1 MTLIR
6 IISWLNRQKQNQQMV
21 ETNIVPAIGFNIF
34 TNAKYSQVKF
44 VGDEAT
50 LWASNASLRKSIK
63 KS

>member
-1 MTLIR
+1 
-6 IISWLNRQKQNQQMV
+6 MV

-50 LWASNASLRKSIK
+50 L
-63 KS
+63 